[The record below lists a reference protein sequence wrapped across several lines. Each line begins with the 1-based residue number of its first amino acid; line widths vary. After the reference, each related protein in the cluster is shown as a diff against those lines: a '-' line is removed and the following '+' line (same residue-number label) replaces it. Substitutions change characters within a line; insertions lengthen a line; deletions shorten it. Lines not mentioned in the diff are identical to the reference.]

1 MADEYVD
8 SEYMPKSPSSTDPQ
22 TVPATKSIL
31 APNPFREASIAAGLG
46 PNGQPLEDPG
56 AAQALASP
64 KAGEIETIPAGGGVN
79 LSSVHLPA
87 GGLGGPQSV
96 SSPDPSKFGGAIPV
110 PSPVLVNTKN
120 NSPGK
125 VEIGPAPDPELS
137 TPITPGFTGAPGG
150 VSGTTPASPDVA
162 KMVQTVSKSTGKPIG
177 QILMGL
183 GHALAAGMQKTG
195 QLETHSGVPTMSDV
209 EQGQQYQAKQAEL
222 NRQQQLTAMQ
232 ADAGYQQKLAQINN
246 DAASGR
252 INTQEAATAKL
263 QAQSEWL
270 NEQYFKNI
278 LPGNIQIA
286 QASKFGAGGPT
297 AATVIH

>member
-56 AAQALASP
+56 ADQALVSP

-79 LSSVHLPA
+79 LSSVHLPTRV
-87 GGLGGPQSV
+87 LVGPQSI
-96 SSPDPSKFGGAIPV
+96 SSPDPSKFGGAPPA
-110 PSPVLVNTKN
+110 PSPVLVNKKN
-120 NSPGK
+120 NSPGT
-125 VEIGPAPDPELS
+125 PDPGLS

-150 VSGTTPASPDVA
+150 VSGTTPASPDVS
-162 KMVQTVSKSTGKPIG
+162 KMVQAVSESTGKPIG

-270 NEQYFKNI
+270 NEQYFKSI
-278 LPGNIQIA
+278 LPGNIQLA